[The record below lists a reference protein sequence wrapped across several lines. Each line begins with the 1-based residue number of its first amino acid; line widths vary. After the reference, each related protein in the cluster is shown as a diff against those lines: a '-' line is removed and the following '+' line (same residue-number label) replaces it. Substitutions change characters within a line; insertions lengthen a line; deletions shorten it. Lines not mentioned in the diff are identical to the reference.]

1 MSDWVLVGC
10 TMHKLVIIK
19 QTQTLCVTVC
29 VCVLRMR
36 NLCRG
41 TVMAGFLL
49 HFYGGGGSAG
59 VKVEAK
65 GQKGQAQRQ
74 KLAAIP

>member
-1 MSDWVLVGC
+1 
-10 TMHKLVIIK
+10 MHKLVIIK

-29 VCVLRMR
+29 VCVCVCVCVLPTR

-41 TVMAGFLL
+41 SLMAGFLL
-49 HFYGGGGSAG
+49 HFYGGGSSAE

-65 GQKGQAQRQ
+65 GHKGQAQRQ